1 MRVHAINRSIQ
12 ALTIDT
18 TRHLEARREML
29 GFDALGE
36 IEQQFQLPMEG
47 SAGEV
52 IGWFEIKLK
61 FDVDFYNAPTAACLP
76 TRCRTSPTASVIESA
91 APVLIVAC
99 VRRVG
104 HRRQVDTVQARRW
117 RSASVTPERTVATP
131 FDGLRAPDLPGLRRA
146 GRELR
151 RPGRRGVTC
160 ARRCSRA

>member
-61 FDVDFYNAPTAACLP
+61 FDVEFYNAPNRRMSPYTLP
-76 TRCRTSPTASVIESA
+76 HFTYGSVIESA
-91 APVLIVAC
+91 EPVLVVAC
-99 VRRVG
+99 VREWDIND
-104 HRRQVDTVQARRW
+104 VDTVSGAKVAIGTCNPGTSQ
-117 RSASVTPERTVATP
+117 ATP
-131 FDGLRAPDLPGLRRA
+131 FEGYMHLTFQGYGAPGENNTDVDVG
-146 GRELR
+146 E
-151 RPGRRGVTC
+151 
-160 ARRCSRA
+160 